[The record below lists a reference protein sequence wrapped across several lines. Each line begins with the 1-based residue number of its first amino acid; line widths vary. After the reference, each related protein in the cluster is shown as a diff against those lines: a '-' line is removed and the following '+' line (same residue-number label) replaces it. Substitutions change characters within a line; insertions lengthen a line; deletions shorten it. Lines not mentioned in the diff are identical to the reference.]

1 MSEFHIY
8 ENWRAR
14 RHKAIIHRG
23 SCGDCNDGHGKS
35 GGTDSKNGRWHGPFP
50 TLQQAQAVSVGLQ
63 NVVDR
68 REHRC
73 VS

>member
-1 MSEFHIY
+1 MDTFHIY

-14 RHKAIIHRG
+14 GHKAIIQG
-23 SCGDCNDGHGKS
+23 ASCGDCNDGHGKH
-35 GGTDSKNGRWHGPFP
+35 GGTDPSNGQWYGPYP
-50 TLQQAQAVSVGLQ
+50 TLQQAQAASAGLR

-73 VS
+73 V

>member
-1 MSEFHIY
+1 MDDFHIY

-14 RHKAIIHRG
+14 GHKAIIHRA
-23 SCGDCNDGHGKS
+23 SCGDCNDGHGKG
-35 GGTDSKNGRWHGPFP
+35 GGTSARNGQWHGPYS
-50 TLQQAQAVSVGLQ
+50 TLQQAQAASALLR

-73 VS
+73 V